1 MYIKQTHS
9 TSTLLRE
16 QYRDDMPHLYTI
28 RTDYQTAGRGQA
40 GNSWESEEGKNLLF
54 SALLRYEDVRAAEQ
68 WRLSMLVAVALW
80 EVLASRLIASAGSP
94 TNLVGLWGALSP
106 HRLTIKW
113 PNDIYYGDKKLVGIL
128 IENCLVG
135 EYVGYSIVGIGV
147 NVNQTKWLS
156 NAPNPISMKEITGQ
170 EYDVE
175 DLMAEWIAA
184 VRLWEGR
191 TTEELTAIYMQHL
204 YRGNG
209 WHKYVERE
217 VSLQPTMIASQDT
230 AGAFLAELVGVTA
243 QGELVLRKENG
254 EEKKYHFKQIRFVV

>member
-1 MYIKQTHS
+1 MYIRQTHS

-40 GNSWESEEGKNLLF
+40 GNSWESEKGKNLLF
-54 SALLRYEDVRAAEQ
+54 SALLKYKGIRATEQ

-80 EVLASRLIASAGSP
+80 EVLASHLIAS
-94 TNLVGLWGALSP
+94 SP

-128 IENCLVG
+128 IENSLVDG
-135 EYVGYSIVGIGV
+135 YVGYSIAGIGV
-147 NVNQTKWLS
+147 NVNQTRWLS
-156 NAPNPISMKEITGQ
+156 NAPNPISLKEITGK

-175 DLMAEWIAA
+175 KLMEEWIAT
-184 VRLWEGR
+184 VRQWESR
-191 TTEELTAIYMQHL
+191 RTEELTAAYMQHL
-204 YRGNG
+204 YRRKGR
-209 WHKYVERE
+209 HKYVERE
-217 VSLQPTMIASQDT
+217 VSVQPTTIASQEA
-230 AGAFLAELVGVTA
+230 AGAFLAELVDVTE

-254 EEKKYHFKQIRFVV
+254 EEMKYHFKQIRFVI